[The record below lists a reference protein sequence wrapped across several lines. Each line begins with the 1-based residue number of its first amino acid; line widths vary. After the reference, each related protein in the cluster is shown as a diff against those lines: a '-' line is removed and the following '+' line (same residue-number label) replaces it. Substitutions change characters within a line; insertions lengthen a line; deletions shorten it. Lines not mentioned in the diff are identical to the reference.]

1 MITGRA
7 SRAGLPGGSYGVKN
21 AAFALSALVSLAAVL
36 HPTPAVGQVQSAAT
50 VLTDHDRADIQ
61 ELVSH
66 YARALSSCAAEEYAD
81 LFAPVTG
88 SFASSIRGD
97 IVGREKLIALVQS
110 EPHCVTMPP
119 GRAAGNG
126 PTVVISSSSEGV
138 TGFAD
143 LGNAGH
149 YEDVYVKTPKGWRFQ
164 SRNVI
169 TRQEQTANFSSKDF
183 ITLRRLAGSGQES
196 FDDVYRDTP
205 AGKRLRSA
213 GVVLAAQSD
222 GTATGRAYL
231 KNDGGHYEDVYVRGA
246 GGWRFKSR
254 TYVAL
259 GESAPPQAS
268 AAR

>member
-1 MITGRA
+1 MISGQA
-7 SRAGLPGGSYGVKN
+7 SRASLPGGCYGVKN
-21 AAFALSALVSLAAVL
+21 AAFSLSALVSLVAVL
-36 HPTPAVGQVQSAAT
+36 QAAPAAARAQSGLT
-50 VLTDHDRADIQ
+50 SLTDRDRTEIQ

-97 IVGREKLIALVQS
+97 IIGREKLIALVQS
-110 EPHCVTMPP
+110 EPHCVATPP
-119 GRAAGNG
+119 GRAGGNP
-126 PTVVISSSSEGV
+126 PTVVVSSSAEGV
-138 TGFAD
+138 TGYAD

-169 TRQEQTANFSSKDF
+169 TRQEQTASFTSKDF
-183 ITLRRLAGSGQES
+183 IALRRLAGGQEA

-213 GVVLAAQSD
+213 GVVLAVQSD

-231 KNDGGHYEDVYVRGA
+231 KNDGGHYDDVYVRGA
-246 GGWRFKSR
+246 SGWRFKSR
-254 TYVAL
+254 TYVAPSE
-259 GESAPPQAS
+259 GASSQAS

>member
-7 SRAGLPGGSYGVKN
+7 SRAGLLGGSHGVKN
-21 AAFALSALVSLAAVL
+21 AAFSLSALVSLVAVL
-36 HPTPAVGQVQSAAT
+36 QAAPVQAQRSAPTS
-50 VLTDHDRADIQ
+50 LTDRDRTEIQ

-88 SFASSIRGD
+88 SFASSIRGE

-110 EPHCVTMPP
+110 EPHCVATPP
-119 GRAAGNG
+119 GRAGGNA
-126 PTVVISSSSEGV
+126 PTVVVSVSAEGV

-164 SRNVI
+164 SRDVI
-169 TRQEQTANFSSKDF
+169 TRQEQSANFSSKDF
-183 ITLRRLAGSGQES
+183 IALRRLAGSGQEA

-205 AGKRLRSA
+205 AGKRLRSS
-213 GVVLAAQSD
+213 GVVLAAQPD

-231 KNDGGHYEDVYVRGA
+231 KSDGGHYEDVYVRGA
-246 GGWRFKSR
+246 NGWRFKSR
-254 TYVAL
+254 TYVAA
-259 GESAPPQAS
+259 GEGAASQAT